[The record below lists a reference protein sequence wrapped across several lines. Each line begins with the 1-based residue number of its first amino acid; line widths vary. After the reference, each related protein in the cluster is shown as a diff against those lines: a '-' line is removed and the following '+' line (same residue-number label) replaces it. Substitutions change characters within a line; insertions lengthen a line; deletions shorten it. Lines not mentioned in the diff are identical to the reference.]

1 MTTYDKKAAAEARAA
16 ALRDHDR
23 MIVGALQDERRGYVQ
38 RGQDDRVAL
47 VDEQIEFYRGRLGED
62 VATVDAVPV
71 DGETPADAVPAEV
84 VDGTITQK
92 ADDTR
97 EATRATKRG

>member
-38 RGQDDRVAL
+38 RGQDDRVVL
-47 VDEQIEFYRGRLGED
+47 VDEQLKVYRDRLGED

-92 ADDTR
+92 ADDTQK
-97 EATRATKRG
+97 ATRATKRG